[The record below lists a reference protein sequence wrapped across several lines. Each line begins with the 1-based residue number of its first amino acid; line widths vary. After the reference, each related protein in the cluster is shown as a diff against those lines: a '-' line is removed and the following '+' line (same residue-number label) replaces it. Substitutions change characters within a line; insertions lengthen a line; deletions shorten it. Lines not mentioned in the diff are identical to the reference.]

1 MAKRFVAIWF
11 PHLIT
16 DWLVRQRPALKD
28 KIFVLAATSRG
39 RMIIK
44 QVSLSA
50 QQKGIFVD
58 MILADARAMF
68 PSLEVLDDKPG
79 LSENILTKIGGWCIR
94 FTPITAIDP
103 PDGLILDISG
113 CAHLWGGETIYL
125 NDIATRFNNLGY
137 HIRLAMADTIGA
149 AWAVARFGQ
158 NNSIIEPQ
166 GQLNSIMSLPPAAL
180 RLDAGTIERMQK
192 LGFYKISSFIHMP
205 RAVLRRRFGQQLLQ
219 SIAYALGE
227 EEEMFQPLQAVE
239 AYQERLVCFDPIVN
253 KTGIEIALNK
263 LLEKLC
269 ARLKKESR
277 GLCIAVLKCFR
288 LDGKM
293 EQISIGTNHPS
304 NNEHHLFKLFEIKIS
319 TIEPDLGIELFV
331 LEASKVEDVTTMQ
344 ETLWLEN
351 GAIQDC
357 KLAELLDKI
366 ESKCGHNT
374 IHRFLPAEHYWPER
388 SFKNALS
395 LDDKP
400 SSTWSDRLRPIL
412 LLNEPELIKVTAP
425 VPDYPPM
432 SFRYK
437 DKLHRIKKADGPERI
452 EREWW
457 IEQGMI
463 RDYYCVEDEEGQRY
477 WLFRSGHYEGNQL
490 PAWFLHGFFA

>member
-1 MAKRFVAIWF
+1 MAKRFVVIWF
-11 PHLIT
+11 THLIT

-28 KIFVLAATSRG
+28 KPFVLAAPSRG

-44 QVSLSA
+44 QVSITA

-58 MILADARAMF
+58 MVLADARAML
-68 PSLEVLDDKPG
+68 PSLEVLDDQPG
-79 LSENILTKIGGWCIR
+79 LAEKILTKIGGWCIR

-103 PDGLILDISG
+103 PDGLILDVSG

-125 NDIATRFNNLGY
+125 NDIATRFHNLGY
-137 HIRLAMADTIGA
+137 HIRLAMADTIGT

-158 NNSIIEPQ
+158 NSSIIEPN
-166 GQLNSIMSLPPAAL
+166 GQLNAIMSLPPSAL
-180 RLDAGTIERMQK
+180 RLDISITERMQK
-192 LGFYKISSFIHMP
+192 LGLYKISSFIHMP
-205 RAVLRRRFGQQLLQ
+205 RAVLRRRFGNQLLQ

-227 EEEMFQPLQAVE
+227 ADEILQPLQPAE

-253 KTGIEIALNK
+253 KTGIEIALSK
-263 LLEKLC
+263 LLNKMC
-269 ARLKKESR
+269 NRLKKESK
-277 GLCIAVLKCFR
+277 GLRIAVLKCFR
-288 LDGKM
+288 LDGKI

-304 NNEHHLFKLFEIKIS
+304 CNEQHLFKLFEIKIA
-319 TIEPDLGIELFV
+319 TIEPDLGIELFI
-331 LEASKVEDVTTMQ
+331 LEASKVEDVTALQ
-344 ETLWLEN
+344 ETLWLAN
-351 GAIQDC
+351 GGIQDH

-366 ESKCGHNT
+366 ESKCGNNT

-388 SFKNALS
+388 SFKKALS
-395 LDDKP
+395 LQDNP
-400 SSTWSDRLRPIL
+400 TTTWSDKLRPIIL
-412 LLNEPELIKVTAP
+412 LSEPELIKVTAP

-432 SFRYK
+432 SFRYQ

-477 WLFRSGHYEGNQL
+477 WLFRSGHYEGDQL
-490 PAWFLHGFFA
+490 PAWFIHGFFA